1 LEKPINENLEVS
13 INWMEKA
20 VEALK
25 NRTDLN
31 RSEKT
36 VFERSLD
43 MLANMYEYKRDRM
56 RGKDMK
62 LYDLYDAKY
71 KEYESMHKKN

>member
-1 LEKPINENLEVS
+1 
-13 INWMEKA
+13 M
-20 VEALK
+20 
-25 NRTDLN
+25 NRT
-31 RSEKT
+31 EKV

-43 MLANMYEYKRDRM
+43 FLANLYEYKRDKV

-62 LYDLYDAKY
+62 LFDAYDAKY

>member
-1 LEKPINENLEVS
+1 
-13 INWMEKA
+13 
-20 VEALK
+20 
-25 NRTDLN
+25 
-31 RSEKT
+31 
-36 VFERSLD
+36 
-43 MLANMYEYKRDRM
+43 M